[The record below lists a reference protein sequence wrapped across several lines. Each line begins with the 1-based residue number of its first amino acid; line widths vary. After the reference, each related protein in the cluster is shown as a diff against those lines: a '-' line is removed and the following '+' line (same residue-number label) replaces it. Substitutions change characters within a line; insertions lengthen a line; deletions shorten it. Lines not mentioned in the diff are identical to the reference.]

1 MKNSKPHHNVVVL
14 GDFNVKPNS
23 VSGVFMNGQYPEY
36 DRLEIK
42 HEIRSEIV
50 IKECQKLFER
60 FNFQLFS
67 KFGFLN
73 CYSVYKQFKEGL
85 GQGAI
90 ERWEDGFP
98 EMTNFTE
105 DFKALI
111 DHIVIST
118 NGMKLVALKE
128 LPTVKQAEEFG
139 YIGFPCDEFPSDH
152 IPLCA
157 ELVLKSHVPLIY
169 PV

>member
-1 MKNSKPHHNVVVL
+1 VTVYCTHLYWDPNYEHVKFLQTYELFNTVMKNSKPHHNIVVL
-14 GDFNVKPNS
+14 GDFNVKPDS

-42 HEIRSEIV
+42 HEGRSELV

-85 GQGAI
+85 GPGAI

-118 NGMKLVALKE
+118 NGMELVALKE
-128 LPTVKQAEEFG
+128 LPTVK
-139 YIGFPCDEFPSDH
+139 
-152 IPLCA
+152 
-157 ELVLKSHVPLIY
+157 
-169 PV
+169 